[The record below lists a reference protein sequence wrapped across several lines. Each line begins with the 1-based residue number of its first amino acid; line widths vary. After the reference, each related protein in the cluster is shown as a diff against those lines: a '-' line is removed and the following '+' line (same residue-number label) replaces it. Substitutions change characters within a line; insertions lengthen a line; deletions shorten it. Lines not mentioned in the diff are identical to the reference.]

1 MPLAKLLKSRGF
13 ETLDEYRSMLESR
26 DFLSSGIP
34 ALDELVANGR
44 TKDGKPDKPFGGF
57 PRAAITEISAPFG
70 CFKTTIMK
78 MVANRPDVKALY
90 IDTEGSFSHD
100 DLSNNFDMVM
110 ENNIEKIWGLV
121 NDCLDEDLYDLIVV
135 DSIAGATTE
144 IEIDKDNELANMNVS
159 KAKSLNQ
166 WCRTMLPKIQRSH
179 TAVVFV
185 NQLRDLIGQV
195 YKDTYTPGG
204 KALEFYP
211 SLRLQLF
218 APKSQLKDGV
228 QTIRVKV
235 SKSRYGPKNA
245 EAVFKLRFDEK
256 GEPKLC

>member
-1 MPLAKLLKSRGF
+1 MSKSLDKLLKSRGF

-34 ALDELVANGR
+34 ALDALVANGR
-44 TKDGKPDKPFGGF
+44 EKDGKPFGGF
-57 PRAAITEISAPFG
+57 PRGAITEISGAFG

-100 DLSNNFDMVM
+100 DLENNFDMVM

-144 IEIDKDNELANMNVS
+144 AEIDKDNEMVNMNVS

-166 WCRTMLPKIQRSH
+166 WCRTMLPKVQKSH
-179 TAVVFV
+179 TAMVFV
-185 NQLRDLIGQV
+185 NQLRDIIGAV

-218 APKSQLKDGV
+218 APKSQLKNGI
-228 QTIRVKV
+228 QPIRVKV
-235 SKSRYGPKNA
+235 SKSRYGPKKA
-245 EAVFKLRFDEK
+245 EAEFKLKFNEK
-256 GEPKLC
+256 GEPELC